1 MALGT
6 PVVALRAGGVLD
18 TVIDRQTGILFQ
30 EPVVHSI
37 RLALEEV
44 ESQRWD
50 RAAMRRHAAT
60 FSRAQFHQ
68 HFGDILRQV
77 VG

>member
-1 MALGT
+1 
-6 PVVALRAGGVLD
+6 VLD
-18 TVIDRQTGILFQ
+18 TVIDGKTGILFE

-50 RAAMRRHAAT
+50 RAAMRQHAAT
-60 FSRAQFHQ
+60 FSRAQFHRQ
-68 HFGDILRQV
+68 FGDILRQV